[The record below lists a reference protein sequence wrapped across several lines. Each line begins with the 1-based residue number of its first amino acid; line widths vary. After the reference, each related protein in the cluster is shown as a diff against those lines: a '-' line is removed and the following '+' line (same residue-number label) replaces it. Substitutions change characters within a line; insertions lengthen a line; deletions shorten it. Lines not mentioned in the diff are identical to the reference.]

1 MKDGFGEPGAFFVK
15 KNRETMSSG
24 IYSVFTGSGSYIPSV
39 NKSNDDFLQV
49 DFYDAAGKRI
59 EKTTQ
64 EIIEKFQDITT
75 IRERRHVTDN
85 LVTSDIAYF
94 AAVEAIK
101 SANIDQE
108 ELDYI
113 IVAHNFGD
121 VLEENRKSDMVPSL
135 AARVKH
141 NLGIKSPKT
150 VAYDLIFGCP
160 GWLQGVIQ
168 ADYYIKSG
176 EAKKV
181 LVIGADTLS
190 RVSDP
195 HDRDSML
202 YADGAGAVIMEAR
215 ESSHPTGI
223 LARNTRSDTFVYSK
237 MLSMGKSYNP
247 GFIKKNALFLKM
259 DGRKLYQYALE
270 TVPQAIKECLDKS
283 NTHLEDISKVLI
295 HQANGKMDDAILKRL
310 FGLYQISDIPENVM
324 PMTIGWLGNSSVAT
338 LPTLLDL
345 LQKERLDSHQI
356 KKGDIIVLASVG
368 AGMNINAMVYKM

>member
-1 MKDGFGEPGAFFVK
+1 
-15 KNRETMSSG
+15 MSRG
-24 IYSVFTGSGSYIPSV
+24 IYSVFTGTGSHIPSV
-39 NKSNDDFLQV
+39 NKGNDDFLHI
-49 DFYDAAGKRI
+49 DFYDASGQRI
-59 EKTTQ
+59 EKTAH
-64 EIIEKFQDITT
+64 EIIEKFQEITT
-75 IRERRHVTDN
+75 IKERRHVTDN
-85 LVTSDIAYF
+85 LVTSDIAFF
-94 AAVEAIK
+94 AASDAIK
-101 SANIDQE
+101 SANIDPE
-108 ELDYI
+108 DLDHI
-113 IVAHNFGD
+113 LVAHNFGD
-121 VLEENRKSDMVPSL
+121 VPQENRKSDMVPSL

-141 NLGIKSPKT
+141 QLGIKNPKT

-176 EAKKV
+176 DAKKI

-215 ESSHPTGI
+215 ESDQPIGI
-223 LARNTRSDTFVYSK
+223 MAHNTQSDTFIYSK
-237 MLSMGKSYNP
+237 MLSMGRSNNP
-247 GFIKKNALFLKM
+247 GYVKKNALFLKM

-270 TVPQAIKECLDKS
+270 NVPQAIKTCLDKS
-283 NTHLEDISKVLI
+283 NTHLEDITKVLI

-310 FGLYQISDIPENVM
+310 FGLYQISNIPENVM

-345 LQKERLDSHQI
+345 IQKNRLESHQLH
-356 KKGDIIVLASVG
+356 KGDVIVLASVG
-368 AGMNINAMVYKM
+368 AGMNINAMVYKMI